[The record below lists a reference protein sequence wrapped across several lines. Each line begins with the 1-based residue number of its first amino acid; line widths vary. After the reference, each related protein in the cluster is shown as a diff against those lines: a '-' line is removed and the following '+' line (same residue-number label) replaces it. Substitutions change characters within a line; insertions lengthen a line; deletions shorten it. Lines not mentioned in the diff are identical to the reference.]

1 VRLFNG
7 LISFVP
13 GDAMVKLAQTYSLL
27 QRHHDALT
35 LKEEV
40 LQHYRR
46 VLPDNHPDIG
56 AVVPSSVVDFVGLLF
71 HVAFVLTRFVQ
82 DQAMGNLANTYLD
95 LGRLQE
101 ALVLHEKSLDFRRRV
116 LPEGHPHTRAK

>member
-1 VRLFNG
+1 MVR
-7 LISFVP
+7 
-13 GDAMVKLAQTYSLL
+13 LAQTYSLL
-27 QRHHDALT
+27 QRHQDALT

-46 VLPDNHPDIG
+46 VLPDNHPCIG
-56 AVVPSSVVDFVGLLF
+56 AVVPTSVVDFVGLLF
-71 HVAFVLTRFVQ
+71 HVVFVLTRFAQ
-82 DQAMGNLANTYLD
+82 DQAMGNLANSYLV

-116 LPEGHPHTRAK
+116 LREGHPHTRAK

>member
-1 VRLFNG
+1 
-7 LISFVP
+7 
-13 GDAMVKLAQTYSLL
+13 MVKLAQTYSLL
-27 QRHHDALT
+27 QRHQDALT

-71 HVAFVLTRFVQ
+71 HVAFVLTRFAQ
-82 DQAMGNLANTYLD
+82 DQAMGNLANTYREV
-95 LGRLQE
+95 GRHQD
-101 ALVLHEKSLDFRRRV
+101 ALVLEQKTLEFQRRV
-116 LPEGHPHTRAK
+116 LPENHPEIGVM